1 MTEKGVDFE
10 SVPYID
16 KPLSTSHLRQ
26 LLHSAG
32 LKPQEAMRKNELAY
46 REHVAGKDLNDAQ
59 LIKLMTQYPEL
70 IQRPIVVHGKKAVL
84 ARPIDKLSELD
95 IE

>member
-1 MTEKGVDFE
+1 MDFE
-10 SVPYID
+10 SVHYIE
-16 KPLSTSHLRQ
+16 KPLSASNLRQ

-32 LKPQEAMRKNELAY
+32 LKPQEALRKNELAY
-46 REHVAGKDLNDAQ
+46 QEHVAGKDLNDAQ
-59 LIKLMTQYPEL
+59 LIQLMTKYPEL

-95 IE
+95 IV